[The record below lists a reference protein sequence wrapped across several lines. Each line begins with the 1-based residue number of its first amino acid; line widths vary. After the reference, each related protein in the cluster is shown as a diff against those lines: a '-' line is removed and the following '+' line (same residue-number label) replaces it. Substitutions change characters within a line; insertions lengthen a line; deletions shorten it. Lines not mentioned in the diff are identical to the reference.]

1 MAEYSEF
8 GFGMRLDANL
18 PRLNAGITLPKKE
31 IPTPEQALQSIRSL
45 LRSRPD
51 VGKYSFYVAIKQLH
65 PVVIP

>member
-18 PRLNAGITLPKKE
+18 PRLNSGITLPKKDT
-31 IPTPEQALQSIRSL
+31 PTPEQALQSIRSL

-51 VGKYSFYVAIKQLH
+51 VGRLFFVLYVTW
-65 PVVIP
+65 